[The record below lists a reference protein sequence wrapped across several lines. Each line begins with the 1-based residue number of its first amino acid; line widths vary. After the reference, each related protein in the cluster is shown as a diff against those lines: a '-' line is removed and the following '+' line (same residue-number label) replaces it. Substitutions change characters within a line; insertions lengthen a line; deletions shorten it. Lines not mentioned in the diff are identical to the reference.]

1 MNDFYRV
8 AVMLDLYPLK
18 TFFTFGQVLSHKETA
33 RLLHITQPAVSHAL
47 KKLEASVGAPL
58 VTKQGRGY
66 ALTDAGQ
73 RLYASCVKIFY
84 EIERAEEAFGVE
96 AQGQP
101 AQLILGATVE
111 FGSTMLIRRMNGF
124 GRRHP
129 EVHVD
134 YLFSHRLIDR
144 LLKDEIDLIVDCWTH
159 QNPELEVIP
168 LLAERY
174 AVVASPAL
182 LRRHA
187 IASPLDL
194 ADVPVLSLDRSG
206 DWWNNFLVMLPA
218 SERPVFRNLTQI
230 NHIRGLINGAVEGMG
245 VALVPR
251 YTIERE
257 LDRGVLR
264 TLFSEMQLRDD
275 EFCVYVKRERRD
287 LPKIRAVID
296 YLKEIFEDLGG
307 GI

>member
-1 MNDFYRV
+1 
-8 AVMLDLYPLK
+8 MLDLYPLK

-58 VTKQGRGY
+58 VVRQGRGY

-84 EIERAEEAFGVE
+84 EIERVEEAFGAEV
-96 AQGQP
+96 QGQP

-111 FGSTMLIRRMNGF
+111 FGSTMLIRRMKDF

-129 EVHVD
+129 EIHVD
-134 YLFSHRLIDR
+134 YLFSHRLADR

-159 QNPELEVIP
+159 QDPALEVIP

-174 AVVASPAL
+174 AVVAAPAL
-182 LRRHA
+182 VESHA
-187 IASPLDL
+187 IGRPADLSPL
-194 ADVPVLSLDRSG
+194 PVLSLDRSG
-206 DWWNNFLVMLPA
+206 GWWNNFLVMLPA
-218 SERPVFRNLTQI
+218 SERPVFQRITQI

-251 YTIERE
+251 YTVERE
-257 LDRGVLR
+257 LQRGMLVS
-264 TLFSEMQLRDD
+264 LFPELKLKDD
-275 EFCVYVKRERRD
+275 EFACMSN
-287 LPKIRAVID
+287 AN
-296 YLKEIFEDLGG
+296 GG
-307 GI
+307 TCPRSGW